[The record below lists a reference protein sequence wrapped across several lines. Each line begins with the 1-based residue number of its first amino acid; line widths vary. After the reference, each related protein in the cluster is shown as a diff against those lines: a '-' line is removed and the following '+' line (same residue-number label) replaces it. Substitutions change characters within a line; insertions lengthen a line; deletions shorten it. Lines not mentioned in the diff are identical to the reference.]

1 MIYHLSQ
8 SNGYWLLTIIKAAY
22 KPFIYDALAI
32 LSPVFSEGKAV
43 FFYKT

>member
-8 SNGYWLLTIIKAAY
+8 SNGYQLLTIIKAICKLY
-22 KPFIYDALAI
+22 LERVLARNI
-32 LSPVFSEGKAV
+32 SGLGERKAV